1 MPVIQVTELD
11 GRIVSIEG
19 HVGETLMEALRNGG
33 CDDLQAICGG
43 ACSCGSC
50 HVYIA
55 QPGFEALGSR
65 HEGEEMLLG
74 DSDYFQSLSRLSCQ
88 VVLTAQLAT
97 LQVTIA
103 PPEG

>member
-1 MPVIQVTELD
+1 MVAINGTA
-11 GRIVSIEG
+11 
-19 HVGETLMEALRNGG
+19 GETLMEALRNGG

-55 QPGFEALGSR
+55 PPGFAALGSR
-65 HEGEEMLLG
+65 HEGEDLLLG
-74 DSDYFQSLSRLSCQ
+74 DSDYFQAHSRLSCQ
-88 VVLTAQLAT
+88 VVLTAQLEP